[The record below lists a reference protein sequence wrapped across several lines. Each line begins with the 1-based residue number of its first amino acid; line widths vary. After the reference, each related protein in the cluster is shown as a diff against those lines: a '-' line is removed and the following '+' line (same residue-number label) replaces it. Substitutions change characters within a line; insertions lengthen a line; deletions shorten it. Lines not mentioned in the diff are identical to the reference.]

1 MEKKKLKAKKMTIF
15 IEVELNYQN
24 IYQKEPYFLNE
35 LSDVLFNINHRIT
48 NLQEKND
55 TKLE

>member
-1 MEKKKLKAKKMTIF
+1 MTIF

-24 IYQKEPYFLNE
+24 IYQKEPYFLIE

-55 TKLE
+55 TKLEWNKR